1 MRLFL
6 SIILGKLVAAA
17 SSLLNLGAGST
28 WPGHL
33 ALKIETNFV
42 KNIFKK
48 NSLKVIV
55 VAGTNGKTT
64 STALISH
71 LLRGLGYRVFS
82 NPEGANLMNGVTSA
96 LLKTTDFSGN
106 LDYDFAVLEVDEF
119 TLPLLL
125 KEIVPDAVFIL
136 NLFRDQLDRY
146 GEVNTIGSRWFS
158 SLETLPKKTFVVV
171 NGDDPYLYFMGKKLH
186 MNVKYFGVD
195 EKLMELKNIPHDV
208 DFIYCPSC
216 NTLLNYSRLAYSHL
230 GVFNCGKCG
239 FKRKDVN
246 NFSENS
252 INYPMEGLYN
262 VYNTNGILTF
272 FKYFLKADLKK
283 INSLLKKF
291 RPAFGRQELIEF
303 QKRKIFL
310 LLSKNPAGF
319 NQSIRTVKSMLK
331 NNTASFLIVLNDR
344 IPDGQDVSWIWDV
357 DFSIL
362 LSNVKKIFVSGDRVY
377 DMSIRLK
384 YENKT
389 NKIYPVPNLQQALT
403 KIIENTRQGEKFYI
417 LATYSGM
424 LEIRKILLGKKFL

>member
-125 KEIVPDAVFIL
+125 KEIV
-136 NLFRDQLDRY
+136 
-146 GEVNTIGSRWFS
+146 
-158 SLETLPKKTFVVV
+158 SL
-171 NGDDPYLYFMGKKLH
+171 H
-186 MNVKYFGVD
+186 
-195 EKLMELKNIPHDV
+195 
-208 DFIYCPSC
+208 
-216 NTLLNYSRLAYSHL
+216 
-230 GVFNCGKCG
+230 
-239 FKRKDVN
+239 
-246 NFSENS
+246 
-252 INYPMEGLYN
+252 
-262 VYNTNGILTF
+262 
-272 FKYFLKADLKK
+272 
-283 INSLLKKF
+283 
-291 RPAFGRQELIEF
+291 
-303 QKRKIFL
+303 
-310 LLSKNPAGF
+310 
-319 NQSIRTVKSMLK
+319 
-331 NNTASFLIVLNDR
+331 
-344 IPDGQDVSWIWDV
+344 
-357 DFSIL
+357 
-362 LSNVKKIFVSGDRVY
+362 
-377 DMSIRLK
+377 
-384 YENKT
+384 
-389 NKIYPVPNLQQALT
+389 
-403 KIIENTRQGEKFYI
+403 
-417 LATYSGM
+417 
-424 LEIRKILLGKKFL
+424 